1 MNLQIWILAMFY
13 GGTDLDPKVLKAIEQ
28 ADDALGRV
36 RSLISELQFLP
47 LIYKMLLNRL
57 ESIKQN

>member
-1 MNLQIWILAMFY
+1 MLAMFY

-28 ADDALGRV
+28 ADDALGCV

>member
-1 MNLQIWILAMFY
+1 MFY
-13 GGTDLDPKVLKAIEQ
+13 GGTDLDPKVLKASEQ